1 MPEAR
6 EVLII
11 FTIKKKQNTH
21 TTPSGLGGE
30 KKSQRNLVEDLKR
43 NYERLH

>member
-11 FTIKKKQNTH
+11 FTIKKNKTH
-21 TTPSGLGGE
+21 TTPSGLGG
-30 KKSQRNLVEDLKR
+30 KKMSQRNLVEDLKR